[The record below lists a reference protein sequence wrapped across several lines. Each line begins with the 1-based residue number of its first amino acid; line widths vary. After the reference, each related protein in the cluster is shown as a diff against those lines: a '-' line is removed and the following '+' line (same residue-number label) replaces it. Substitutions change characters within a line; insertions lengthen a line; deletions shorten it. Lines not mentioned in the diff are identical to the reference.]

1 MGQRDKGENWEN
13 VNSKSTGSGTDGIIF
28 WRWRKKSVW
37 NTGSFNCRYQSKLER
52 FFFFQKTRKGHFLKL
67 CFFLQKIV
75 KPKEFL
81 LKKQREDGG
90 QKGYFFE
97 KSSMGYLC
105 IMSNMNIKTP
115 TN

>member
-52 FFFFQKTRKGHFLKL
+52 FFFKKKNEKGT
-67 CFFLQKIV
+67 
-75 KPKEFL
+75 
-81 LKKQREDGG
+81 
-90 QKGYFFE
+90 FFE
-97 KSSMGYLC
+97 IMFLSSENC
-105 IMSNMNIKTP
+105 
-115 TN
+115 

>member
-13 VNSKSTGSGTDGIIF
+13 VNSKSTGSGTDGMIF

-37 NTGSFNCRYQSKLER
+37 NAGSFNCRYQSKLER
-52 FFFFQKTRKGHFLKL
+52 FFFFFKKRERDIFWNYVSFFRKLLNQRSFSKKTKGGWGARKGTSL
-67 CFFLQKIV
+67 
-75 KPKEFL
+75 
-81 LKKQREDGG
+81 
-90 QKGYFFE
+90 

-105 IMSNMNIKTP
+105 IISMNIKTP